1 MTTRRSFLQ
10 SATGTGL
17 AAATLTAFPPSI
29 RRALAIPAHRETGTI
44 KDVKHVV
51 LLMMENRSFD
61 SYFGTFKGVRGFGD
75 RFAVPAPNG
84 KTVFHQTY
92 TKTTP
97 PTTYVPYHL
106 DESKGNAQRAGSTPH
121 SWNDSQAAWDHGR
134 MFKWPDSK
142 NLLSLGYYEEAEVTF
157 QRSLAEAFTLCDH
170 YHCGM
175 HTGTIANRLFY
186 WSGTNGP
193 NGVSPIDGSRV
204 EVAALNNQFNGG
216 NDIGASTAGWTWTTY
231 ADRLEQAGVKWKV
244 YQSLID
250 NYGCNEMMGF
260 RHWRAAIEQM
270 PAARRPLYVPA
281 TDITQPVTAAGP
293 FYDAAVDDALSPL
306 AKGFHNTMPYGFLE
320 TFRED
325 IQAGRLP
332 QVSWIIAPS
341 VYSEHPGPSS
351 PVKGGWYVQEV
362 LDALTANPEVWSKTV
377 LLINYDENDGFFD
390 HLPSPSAPS
399 RNADGT
405 LAGATT
411 MAAADVAVEYHDYTP
426 ATSSQPAKDGR
437 PYGPGPRVP
446 LWVVSPW
453 SRGGWVNSQVCD
465 HTSTLMFL
473 EQVFGVKEP
482 QISNYRRAVCSDL
495 TSAFNFDRPNDE
507 PLPTLAGRST
517 KAEVDAR
524 TAAQQALPKIT
535 PPIDAALPKQA
546 TGVRPSRA
554 LPYELHTSARSD
566 AAGGRVQLLFANSG
580 KAAAVFHVYDKL
592 HLADRLPRRFMVE
605 PGKQLNDYWNAMTDD
620 AGLYDLWVLGP
631 NGYHRQFKGNLNT
644 LRAGGAAAPEIRV
657 GYDVKRGELLLQL
670 RNEGARECRFTVQ
683 SNKAYA
689 LPHLLGPAG
698 HSNAQD
704 GNNAGQGHGRDG
716 SWSVRVS
723 GGEEATMRWRLE
735 SSGQWYDFA
744 VSCDAD
750 AAFYRRLAGRVETG
764 RHAVSDPAMG
774 MADQF

>member
-61 SYFGTFKGVRGFGD
+61 GYFGTFKGVRGFGD

-186 WSGTNGP
+186 WTGTNGP

-250 NYGCNEMMGF
+250 NYGCNEMMSF

-535 PPIDAALPKQA
+535 PPIDAALPRQA

-566 AAGGRVQLLFANSG
+566 AAAGRVQLLFANSG

-605 PGKQLNDYWNAMTDD
+605 PGKQLNDDWNAMADD

-670 RNEGARECRFTVQ
+670 RNEGARECRFAVQ

-716 SWSVRVS
+716 SWSVRVN

-744 VSCDAD
+744 VNCDAD